1 MGEEYRGQKVFNN
14 KVALKIFLAIVVLL
28 CAVVISFF
36 IGRYKIEPMRLVQL
50 LTTAPS
56 NWLASSDTSV
66 FYYIRLPRIL
76 LAVLV
81 GAALS
86 TAGAL
91 FQGVFRNPLVSPDI
105 LGVSAGCCLG
115 AALGIVLSRYISIP
129 YLMQILA
136 FMFGILAM
144 ILAYSIASIS
154 RGEPVVML
162 ILAGMIV
169 GSFANAALSFIKF
182 TADPYE
188 ELPAIVF
195 WIMGGLYRA
204 NWYMVLNILI
214 ILIPSML
221 LIILLSWKVNIL
233 SLGDEEASSLGINTR
248 CFRLVLLGLGTL
260 IVASCVSVSGSI
272 GWVGLVIPHAARI
285 IVGPDHKYSIPM
297 SMLIGGAFVVLMDNI
312 ARSLISAEIPIS
324 ILTAAIGTPFFAYL
338 LIKGRGSAWR

>member
-14 KVALKIFLAIVVLL
+14 KIALKIFLAIVVLL

>member
-1 MGEEYRGQKVFNN
+1 MGEESSRFKGSN
-14 KVALKIFLAIVVLL
+14 KVALKIILAVAVLI

-36 IGRYKIEPMRLVQL
+36 IGRYRIEPMRLVQL

-56 NWLASSDTSV
+56 NWLASSETSV
-66 FYYIRLPRIL
+66 FYYIRLPRII

-129 YLMQILA
+129 YLVQILA
-136 FMFGILAM
+136 FIFGILAM
-144 ILAYSIASIS
+144 ILSYSIASIS

-204 NWYMVLNILI
+204 NWYMVLNILV

-221 LIILLSWKVNIL
+221 LIILLSWKVNVL

-248 CFRLVLLGLGTL
+248 CFRLVLLGFGTL

>member
-1 MGEEYRGQKVFNN
+1 MGEEFNRYKSSSN
-14 KVALKIFLAIVVLL
+14 KVAFKIILAVAVLL

-36 IGRYKIEPMRLVQL
+36 IGRYRIEPIRLVQL

-56 NWLASSDTSV
+56 NWLANSDTSV
-66 FYYIRLPRIL
+66 FYYIRLPRIM

-115 AALGIVLSRYISIP
+115 AALGIVLSRYVSIP
-129 YLMQILA
+129 YLVQILA
-136 FMFGILAM
+136 FIFGILAM
-144 ILAYSIASIS
+144 ILSYGIASIS

-182 TADPYE
+182 AADPYE

-233 SLGDEEASSLGINTR
+233 SLGDEEASALGINTR
-248 CFRLVLLGLGTL
+248 CFRLVLLAFGTL

-312 ARSLISAEIPIS
+312 ARSLTSAEIPIG

>member
-1 MGEEYRGQKVFNN
+1 
-14 KVALKIFLAIVVLL
+14 
-28 CAVVISFF
+28 
-36 IGRYKIEPMRLVQL
+36 
-50 LTTAPS
+50 
-56 NWLASSDTSV
+56 
-66 FYYIRLPRIL
+66 
-76 LAVLV
+76 
-81 GAALS
+81 
-86 TAGAL
+86 
-91 FQGVFRNPLVSPDI
+91 
-105 LGVSAGCCLG
+105 
-115 AALGIVLSRYISIP
+115 
-129 YLMQILA
+129 
-136 FMFGILAM
+136 
-144 ILAYSIASIS
+144 
-154 RGEPVVML
+154 
-162 ILAGMIV
+162 
-169 GSFANAALSFIKF
+169 
-182 TADPYE
+182 
-188 ELPAIVF
+188 
-195 WIMGGLYRA
+195 MGGLYRA

>member
-1 MGEEYRGQKVFNN
+1 MCSGY
-14 KVALKIFLAIVVLL
+14 I
-28 CAVVISFF
+28 FF

>member
-233 SLGDEEASSLGINTR
+233 SLGDE
-248 CFRLVLLGLGTL
+248 
-260 IVASCVSVSGSI
+260 
-272 GWVGLVIPHAARI
+272 
-285 IVGPDHKYSIPM
+285 
-297 SMLIGGAFVVLMDNI
+297 
-312 ARSLISAEIPIS
+312 
-324 ILTAAIGTPFFAYL
+324 
-338 LIKGRGSAWR
+338 